1 MGLFI
6 NKNNNTSSIKILNK
20 TANNYLEVFLFDI
33 NNPYVVIKKYNH
45 NKLESINRL
54 DLEPSQLENAV
65 ILNYNKIVGLINSL
79 ITNDSNTNEKPK
91 KYFIDLKICSQTI
104 FKSVISLPK
113 INIFKAMALKQ
124 KEIKESFDKYNKKYL
139 LIEDMYSYDLGIVYN
154 EYFINNDILKNW
166 QEIAKITN
174 TKISSLQLFSGYLYS
189 NIKNLNYDFIDV
201 VDDIE
206 KKKLSKLSD
215 YSVIY
220 IKEGVAIF
228 LLVNDNQLI
237 NAYTLK
243 YENIEEIVKKY
254 ILIIGK
260 FECEFSKR
268 KIETL
273 YINSDIET
281 KFSDYFKNINLY
293 QIKFNCFELMDIEN
307 NELID
312 NINQDESLDSNQM
325 ISNQDANNECINEE
339 QNTLELSTKEEPN
352 E

>member
-65 ILNYNKIVGLINSL
+65 ILNYNKIVELINSF

-113 INIFKAMALKQ
+113 INIFKAMTLKQ

-201 VDDIE
+201 VDEIE

-273 YINSDIET
+273 YIDSDIET
-281 KFSDYFKNINLY
+281 KFNDYFKNINLY
-293 QIKFNCFELMDIEN
+293 QIKLNCFDLMDIEN

-339 QNTLELSTKEEPN
+339 QNTLDLSTKEEPN

>member
-45 NKLESINRL
+45 NKFESINRL

-113 INIFKAMALKQ
+113 INIFKAMTLKQ

-273 YINSDIET
+273 YIDSDIET
-281 KFSDYFKNINLY
+281 KFNDYFKNINLY
-293 QIKFNCFELMDIEN
+293 QIKLNCFDLMDIEN

-339 QNTLELSTKEEPN
+339 QNTLDLSTKEEPN

>member
-65 ILNYNKIVGLINSL
+65 ILNYNKIVELINSF

-113 INIFKAMALKQ
+113 INIFKAMTLKQ

-273 YINSDIET
+273 YIDSDIET
-281 KFSDYFKNINLY
+281 KFNDYFKNINLY
-293 QIKFNCFELMDIEN
+293 QIKLNCFDLMDIEN

-312 NINQDESLDSNQM
+312 NINQDESLDSNQ
-325 ISNQDANNECINEE
+325 IITNQDANNECINEE
-339 QNTLELSTKEEPN
+339 QNTLDLSTKEEPN